1 MHRHIIMILA
11 LLLTPMLSL
20 AHLKTARNLK
30 TVCDA
35 MHKSSQNAGQCNSY
49 IHGVY
54 DAIDGVM
61 ACPPTAATTLPP
73 QAELRRR
80 RVPPQQHSP
89 PRLRPPPPASRAAA
103 RRPPGSRRRTP

>member
-1 MHRHIIMILA
+1 MRRHIIMILA
-11 LLLTPMLSL
+11 LLLTPMLSV

-30 TVCDA
+30 AVCDA

-61 ACPPTAATTLPP
+61 ACPPAAATHQDKVRVVREFMKAHPERLDEHEANLVVEALK
-73 QAELRRR
+73 QAY
-80 RVPPQQHSP
+80 PCG
-89 PRLRPPPPASRAAA
+89 AA
-103 RRPPGSRRRTP
+103 P